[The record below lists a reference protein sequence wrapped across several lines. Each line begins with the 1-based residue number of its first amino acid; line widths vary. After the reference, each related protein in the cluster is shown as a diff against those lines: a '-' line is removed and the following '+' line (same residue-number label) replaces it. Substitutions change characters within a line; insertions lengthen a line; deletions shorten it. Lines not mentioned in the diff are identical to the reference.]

1 MAKNVAEKMKSL
13 AGSRLCE
20 VDDGRDDIG
29 SALLA
34 IVFGFVI
41 GFVIQSEFQGIQ
53 RNSLPEDVAVE
64 RADMAHGKMGV
75 NMSGF
80 TKESEE

>member
-1 MAKNVAEKMKSL
+1 MAKKQAKQMKSL
-13 AGSRLCE
+13 AGSCLSN
-20 VDDGRDDIG
+20 VDDGRDDLG

-53 RNSLPEDVAVE
+53 RNSLPEDVAVQ

-75 NMSGF
+75 DMSGF
-80 TKESEE
+80 TEESED

>member
-1 MAKNVAEKMKSL
+1 MKSL
-13 AGSRLCE
+13 AGSCLSN
-20 VDDGRDDIG
+20 VDDGRDDLG

-53 RNSLPEDVAVE
+53 RNSLPEDVAVQ

-75 NMSGF
+75 DMSGF
-80 TKESEE
+80 TEESED